1 MSNFLACT
9 FRWQFVATGFYN
21 DPSSVQGE
29 NRLLLNTMLVL
40 WRVSSSV
47 SSSQLL
53 SNGKNSDILHS
64 HFSPIL
70 NL

>member
-9 FRWQFVATGFYN
+9 FMRQFVATGFYN
-21 DPSSVQGE
+21 DPSSIQGE
-29 NRLLLNTMLVL
+29 NRLLVEAMLVL
-40 WRVSSSV
+40 WSVSSSV
-47 SSSQLL
+47 PSCQFLTNRKTSH
-53 SNGKNSDILHS
+53 ILRG

>member
-21 DPSSVQGE
+21 YSSSVQGE
-29 NRLLLNTMLVL
+29 NRLLMDSVHTVISLEFCFPSGLLLTNRKNT
-40 WRVSSSV
+40 
-47 SSSQLL
+47 
-53 SNGKNSDILHS
+53 DISLG